1 MDIEI
6 FRSIMTVVSMGTFL
20 GIVGWAWG
28 SGRRQR
34 FDAAARLP
42 LEDDAYEAGLPVASG
57 RNREGEK

>member
-20 GIVGWAWG
+20 GIVGWAW
-28 SGRRQR
+28 SSSRRGQ

-42 LEDDAYEAGLPVASG
+42 LDDDAYEAGLPVANG
-57 RNREGEK
+57 RNREDEK

>member
-28 SGRRQR
+28 SGRRQK
-34 FDAAARLP
+34 FDAAAQLP
-42 LEDDAYEAGLPVASG
+42 FEDDEYEAGLPVANG